1 MTSAPRR
8 RVKTQPIS
16 KLQSE
21 LTMSKMAKAIKNPK
35 EALARLATKYLDY
48 YNGFSY
54 DFEKNGESDLILK
67 LRSLNPKTVFDV
79 GANIGDWSKIAL
91 GNFPQS
97 KIHSFELSKSTYTNL
112 TKNIQSDR
120 VFLNNFGLAAE
131 EGSFTYKDYGENA
144 GVKYNSL
151 VSYLSRLQY
160 TAATHHGSATNWRW
174 LLRRKQDRIHRLPK
188 NRC

>member
-1 MTSAPRR
+1 M
-8 RVKTQPIS
+8 S
-16 KLQSE
+16 KL
-21 LTMSKMAKAIKNPK
+21 AKAIKNPK
-35 EALARLATKYLDY
+35 EALARLATKYLYY

-144 GVKYNSL
+144 GVNTIL
-151 VSYLSRLQY
+151 L
-160 TAATHHGSATNWRW
+160 SATYHDSNIQPQLVTAQRHEQCRNTLA
-174 LLRRKQDRIHRLPK
+174 LLVRMRFQAIR
-188 NRC
+188 